1 MGGDGGGFNSPQ
13 RLLTSAPSEANAGSE
28 ALL

>member
-13 RLLTSAPSEANAGSE
+13 RLLTSGPSEANAGSE
-28 ALL
+28 ALR